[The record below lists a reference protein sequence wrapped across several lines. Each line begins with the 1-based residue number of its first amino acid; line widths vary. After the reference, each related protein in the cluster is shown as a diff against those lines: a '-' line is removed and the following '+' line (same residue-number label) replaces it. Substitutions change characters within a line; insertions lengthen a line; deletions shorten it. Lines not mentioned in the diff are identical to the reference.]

1 MNYKVKSGK
10 KNTVVSPPRM
20 FLFSL
25 GNTPKCR
32 LFLSNSGFILIHHHF
47 CQIKLVK
54 IVTKVCSGLKGE
66 NTDPPPTPTQLQW
79 RCVTLQK
86 YPIKEQHVQWD
97 IHCYGYLW
105 KILPATLAF

>member
-66 NTDPPPTPTQLQW
+66 NTDPPQPQPNFNGD
-79 RCVTLQK
+79 VSHYK
-86 YPIKEQHVQWD
+86 NIPSKSSMYSGIYIAMAIFGKF
-97 IHCYGYLW
+97 YL
-105 KILPATLAF
+105 PH